1 MDDSFDLELAAA
13 SLRADRSDVRILTKA
28 LTDMLGDAL
37 GTRMTVKRTGGRF
50 RKPEVIQAIT
60 IAMDDDQFDAVVEG
74 DVLRCTIGHSSGGIR
89 IRSEKVGVDE
99 WLARLLADLQ
109 AEAAHSQSVRQALE
123 SIVIGG
129 TNG

>member
-13 SLRADRSDVRILTKA
+13 SLRADRSDVRILVKA

-37 GTRMTVKRTGGRF
+37 GSRMEVRRTGGRF
-50 RKPEVIQAIT
+50 RKPEVIQSIQIT
-60 IAMDDDQFDAVVEG
+60 MDDDQFDALVDG
-74 DVLRCTIGHSSGGIR
+74 DALRCTIGHSSGGIR

-109 AEAAHSQSVRQALE
+109 AEAAHSQAVRQALE